1 MYTTDTAPDSSVHRG
16 SSVHAHRPAYLIEI
30 RVWSPEAVFP
40 SLGPLETIVENAS
53 APIPGSEQPSAP
65 SPYAHSTAP
74 LAAYIKHDTGE
85 AIVPRGQ
92 STRESDEAIK
102 LAQAYWN
109 DVQRVENSELGRTI
123 HEETK
128 KYTPLEIIA
137 SGINEL
143 ERSWPGA
150 VQTTTF
156 LPDGTGFYTRDA
168 THYNEKLESMA
179 VLHGVTP
186 EVIHRFATAHEY
198 LHGRGITDERVVHET
213 LYRALEKAIE
223 KTDDPSEKREYEL
236 MLHVQQRELALRY
249 GVKRTPRAPKRVVN

>member
-1 MYTTDTAPDSSVHRG
+1 MYATNTAPDSSLHRG
-16 SSVHAHRPAYLIEI
+16 SSVHARRPAYLIGI
-30 RVWSPEAVFP
+30 RASGPESIVFEAY
-40 SLGPLETIVENAS
+40 GPLETIVS
-53 APIPGSEQPSAP
+53 GSRTPQRPSLN
-65 SPYAHSTAP
+65 AP

-92 STRESDEAIK
+92 STRDTDHAIK

-109 DVQRVENSELGRTI
+109 DVQTVEKSELGQAI
-123 HEETK
+123 HEETRE
-128 KYTPLEIIA
+128 YTPLEIIA

-223 KTDDPSEKREYEL
+223 RTDDPTEKREYEL
-236 MLHVQQRELALRY
+236 MLHVQTRELALRY
-249 GVKRTPRAPKRVVN
+249 GVKKNPRGPKRLLN